1 MRFKLNYNVL
11 IRVRFF
17 FLFLNKSVHDVLIA
31 DNDRDFVLLKFQHV
45 TTELQD
51 LLQEGDVT

>member
-1 MRFKLNYNVL
+1 MCWLQ
-11 IRVRFF
+11 
-17 FLFLNKSVHDVLIA
+17 IA